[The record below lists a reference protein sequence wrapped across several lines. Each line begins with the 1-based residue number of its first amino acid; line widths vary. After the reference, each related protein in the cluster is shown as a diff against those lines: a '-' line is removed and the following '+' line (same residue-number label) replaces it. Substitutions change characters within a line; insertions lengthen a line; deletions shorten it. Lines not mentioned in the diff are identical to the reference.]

1 MLPDALPQRLEHR
14 VEGLDAVRRRRL
26 GERGERERR
35 DRAHLLLLVLEP
47 ASMISTSWR
56 RWGSTEQ
63 PSRIAIC
70 CTILMPVCRA
80 CHDLRL
86 PQTARRKGASAGTPS
101 ADATTEKA
109 RAVVL
114 RTYSSTLSMS
124 GRIVAIIVAR
134 PAALARLEMI
144 SRPSTRA

>member
-1 MLPDALPQRLEHR
+1 
-14 VEGLDAVRRRRL
+14 
-26 GERGERERR
+26 
-35 DRAHLLLLVLEP
+35 
-47 ASMISTSWR
+47 MISTRAR

-70 CTILMPVCRA
+70 CTILMPVWRA
-80 CHDLRL
+80 CHDFFDW
-86 PQTARRKGASAGTPS
+86 QTALRNGSSAGTPS

-134 PAALARLEMI
+134 PAACARWNVGVARVDE
-144 SRPSTRA
+144 